1 MSSEET
7 AVAVRTENIESIDFG
22 KMLAAVDVLVK
33 SHFLPE
39 AIQTKEQAAAIVLTG
54 RELGIPT
61 MQALRQIDV
70 IKGKPTVKP
79 ELLLTRAY
87 QLVLGFSHDIVERS
101 AKNCSILFKA
111 KGRKDYTHSFSMDD
125 AKSLQ
130 LDRKDNYL
138 KQPATM
144 LFWRCVAGG
153 LRAFCPQVTS
163 GVYTPEELD
172 PDGVRVTD
180 EGEMVRVDSPKQS
193 QPKTVTIPAEEVQTT
208 KPSAKKVV
216 ETVPEPVPEPEEE
229 PPKVEPKAESLTGPA
244 KRRVRKPEAEEQP
257 KVDAKAAR
265 AAKARALLV
274 PLDPND
280 DPTGEKLSQDVIDKT
295 VKAFERFG
303 LDLADLEDWEKM
315 DSPDW
320 TESVRVNL
328 LEVHRLLKAE
338 QIEGADVKALIK
350 EHKDC

>member
-7 AVAVRTENIESIDFG
+7 AVAIRTENIESIDFG

-87 QLVLGFSHDIVERS
+87 QLVPGFSHDIAERS

-130 LDRKDNYL
+130 LDRKDNYI

-180 EGEMVRVDSPKQS
+180 EGEMVRVEQS
-193 QPKTVTIPAEEVQTT
+193 KKTVTIPAEDIQTA
-208 KPSAKKVV
+208 KPSEAAKAEQKSTNATV
-216 ETVPEPVPEPEEE
+216 EPTTPEPAPEP
-229 PPKVEPKAESLTGPA
+229 KRESLTAPA
-244 KRRVRKPEAEEQP
+244 KRRVRKEETTTPTEDPE
-257 KVDAKAAR
+257 VNRSAR
-265 AAKARALLV
+265 ARALLA

-280 DPTGEKLSQDVIDKT
+280 DPTGERLSKDVLDKT
-295 VKAFERFG
+295 TKAFERFG
-303 LDLADLEDWEKM
+303 LALSDLEDWEKM

-328 LEVHRLLKAE
+328 LEVHRLLKAD
-338 QIEGADVKALIK
+338 QITGADVKAFIAAR
-350 EHKDC
+350 